1 MTDKAIVLAGKSLDV
16 VMPLIRSGRLLA
28 RPTDICHLPP
38 ERCASRMS
46 DLLSINLGQ
55 LASLIDVSED
65 RPLHVAVTDARL
77 RHRVPG
83 FEFSTFPEE
92 FPKGT
97 LLEIAPGILAPSF
110 ECYFLLKARDLSFEK
125 LVLLGIELSGRY
137 AHTRM
142 DDASTACEFL
152 VDPVTTS
159 RELSRYIESC
169 AGMTGSRPARAAV
182 PWVLD
187 NAYSSREAVI
197 ALEQCLPPKRGGRG
211 YPRPILNAEI
221 SVPPSM
227 RHLVARDT
235 FTPDVYWPELL
246 DVEYDGGYHNEEMQ
260 VERDKARVADIQ
272 AMGIAVISATKLTLS
287 TCERAELLGRQIGS
301 CLAKGVGRPMRRRN
315 AKLDSLERVS
325 ERAALHARLMDAAG
339 SSLSRGSAREDVPWG
354 FTGDDGEAW
363 SKWELPA

>member
-1 MTDKAIVLAGKSLDV
+1 MADKAILLAGKTLDV
-16 VMPLIRSGRLLA
+16 VMPMIRSGRLPA
-28 RPTDICHLPP
+28 RQTDICHLPP

-55 LASLIDVSED
+55 LASLVEVSED
-65 RPLHVAVTDARL
+65 HPLRVAVTGASL

-97 LLEIAPGILAPSF
+97 LLEIATGILVPSF

-125 LVLLGIELSGRY
+125 LVLLGIELTGRF
-137 AHTRM
+137 AHARM
-142 DDASTACEFL
+142 GDASTACEFL

-159 RELSRYIESC
+159 RELSNYVKEC
-169 AGMTGSRPARAAV
+169 AGTTGSRPARAAV

-187 NAYSSREAVI
+187 NAYSPREAVI

-221 SVPPSM
+221 SVPPSL

-246 DVEYDGGYHNEEMQ
+246 DVEYDGGYHNEETQ

-301 CLAKGVGRPMRRRN
+301 CLAKGIGRPMRRRN
-315 AKLDSLERVS
+315 ARLGSLERVS

-339 SSLSRGSAREDVPWG
+339 SSLSRGSAQRGAPWG
-354 FTGDDGEAW
+354 FVGDDGQAW
-363 SKWELPA
+363 SR